1 DSVGR
6 AAAGRRRQKEA
17 SVDLVFTRR
26 IAGDLQ
32 DEISWGQLPAEEVFY
47 FVEHPASVRRRF
59 ARQLGEA
66 LQQRALLVGQGG
78 RDADTHVHIVIAA
91 AGTLQELHALAA
103 QAEDLIRLR
112 SRRDAQRLR
121 SIDRVGGDLRSEG

>member
-1 DSVGR
+1 M
-6 AAAGRRRQKEA
+6 
-17 SVDLVFTRR
+17 DLVLTRR

-47 FVEHPASVRRRF
+47 FLKHPASVRRRF

-66 LQQRALLVGQGG
+66 LELLAVLVRRGG
-78 RDADTHVHIVIAA
+78 GDADPHVHIVMAA
-91 AGTLQELHALAA
+91 AGALQELYALAA

-112 SRRDAQRLR
+112 SRRDA
-121 SIDRVGGDLRSEG
+121 